1 MNRSS
6 DRTGPY
12 LTLVKSHLRR
22 WPSFKL
28 LIDFTKSVQANSIR
42 VAVLEFR
49 PTHVTDLMFT
59 DPKELEEYW
68 ADLPVPSC
76 DPCKG
81 RLYLLEDLSAA
92 YIEEFGNKFHIDPS
106 LFVEYLRF
114 DPDRN
119 QNFLHGYHTMRRL
132 PSMQQRS
139 AHSTMVY
146 HEVRLFPSNGPRNEE
161 FEILTRD
168 NVPRLVTT
176 IDHHQHG
183 KFTGLVRRNFSFWL
197 QRAKKDTDEPWNG
210 ELEFG
215 WYRVMIISINNF

>member
-1 MNRSS
+1 MNRYS
-6 DRTGPY
+6 DQTGPY

-22 WPSFKL
+22 SPSFKL

-59 DPKELEEYW
+59 DPKELEKYW
-68 ADLPVPSC
+68 AAPPSH

-92 YIEEFGNKFHIDPS
+92 YIEEFGSKFHIDPS
-106 LFVEYLRF
+106 LFVEYLRY
-114 DPDRN
+114 DPDKN
-119 QNFLHGYHTMRRL
+119 QNFLHDNYTMRRL

-139 AHSTMVY
+139 AHLTMVY
-146 HEVRLFPSNGPRNEE
+146 QEVRLFPSNTPRREE
-161 FEILTRD
+161 FEILTCA

-176 IDHHQHG
+176 IYHHHHG

-197 QRAKKDTDEPWNG
+197 HRAKIGTDEPWDG

-215 WYRVMIISINNF
+215 